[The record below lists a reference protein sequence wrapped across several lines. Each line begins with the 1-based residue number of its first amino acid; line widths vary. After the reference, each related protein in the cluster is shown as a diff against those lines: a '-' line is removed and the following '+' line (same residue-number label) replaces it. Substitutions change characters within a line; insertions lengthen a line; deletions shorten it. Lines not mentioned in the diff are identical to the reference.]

1 MGGRLKNMEAR
12 RKQKPPVPAPI
23 HFTGRLL
30 FVQSV
35 GLLLLAV
42 LIAPEPPIVAH
53 EFREVWRTGLYVT
66 LAFLSAWAG
75 LGLIRLR
82 PPAWNLAMLVQGTV
96 LLHCLFLYGLER
108 PAYIYLQMA
117 LGILIVVNLNQSA
130 LRSSFPTEI
139 IEETT
144 EVRTENADE

>member
-1 MGGRLKNMEAR
+1 MANRSKAKNASKSR
-12 RKQKPPVPAPI
+12 REVPAPI

-42 LIAPEPPIVAH
+42 LIAPESPIVAH
-53 EFREVWRTGLYVT
+53 EFRELWRTGLYIT

-82 PPAWNLAMLVQGTV
+82 PPAWSLAMLVQGTV
-96 LLHCLFLYGLER
+96 LLHCLFLYRLER
-108 PAYIYLQMA
+108 PSYIYIQMA

-130 LRSSFPTEI
+130 LRNSFPTEI

-144 EVRTENADE
+144 EIRSENAE